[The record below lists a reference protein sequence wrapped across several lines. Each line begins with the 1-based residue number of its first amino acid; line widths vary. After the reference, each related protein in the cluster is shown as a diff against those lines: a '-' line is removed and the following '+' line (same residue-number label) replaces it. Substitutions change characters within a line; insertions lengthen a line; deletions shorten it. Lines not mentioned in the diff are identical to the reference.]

1 MEDKIICPLVDS
13 EIEIIDCVENRN
25 IKDACIPE
33 KLKDL
38 KILFKSQGLSIS
50 YIRLFPIFYLPF
62 IKPIN
67 IHHSIRMLISRF
79 FKS

>member
-13 EIEIIDCVENRN
+13 EIEIIDCVKNRN

-38 KILFKSQGLSIS
+38 KI
-50 YIRLFPIFYLPF
+50 
-62 IKPIN
+62 
-67 IHHSIRMLISRF
+67 F
-79 FKS
+79 FNLKV